1 LRMRSMC
8 LLGFLLGL
16 LPALPAAAQQA
27 STASNAAS
35 LKAAVASDKATEQI
49 LLDRI
54 NELEKRV
61 AELEASKPSSAT
73 VQPAATLSDASILTP
88 TTQTLSASTSIPATP
103 AAQGQDSSA
112 APAAQPPVKDPPTWS
127 IGPIDFS
134 GAIDGYYNWNF
145 NHPAT
150 RENPGFYNFAIPTN
164 QFSLSLAKLDMSHSP
179 DPIGFE
185 FDFGYGETMKLVNGG
200 DNDGGFNQYVEQ
212 AYVSLKP
219 KQLKGLQLDFGK
231 FVTSAGAEVI
241 ESYNNWNYSRSLLF
255 ALAIPYYHF
264 GLRTSFPVG
273 SHFTGGFQ
281 VVNGWNNV
289 VDNNTGK
296 TIGVTGAVNFS
307 KASWFINYYGGPEN
321 TDTNTGWRHL
331 FDTTLLLTPSSKFG
345 AYINYDYGQN
355 RDAFG
360 NVATTLSHWQGVA
373 AALHFQATSKW
384 AFTPRIEYFSDPDGF
399 STSVVQALKEFTIT
413 GEYKILDGLMWRA
426 EYRHDWSNQPSFER
440 GFDGTSKDM
449 DTATIALIGYFGPK
463 R

>member
-1 LRMRSMC
+1 MC

-35 LKAAVASDKATEQI
+35 LKSAVASDKATEKI

-54 NELEKRV
+54 NELETRV
-61 AELEASKPSSAT
+61 AELEASKPSPAPA
-73 VQPAATLSDASILTP
+73 QPATTLADAS
-88 TTQTLSASTSIPATP
+88 LSAPATSALSRSTP
-103 AAQGQDSSA
+103 SPEAQAAQGQNTSA
-112 APAAQPPVKDPPTWS
+112 AAAPPPAKDPPTWS

-145 NHPAT
+145 NHPAS

-164 QFSLSLAKLDMSHSP
+164 QFDLSLAKLDLSHSP
-179 DPIGFE
+179 DPVGFE
-185 FDFGYGETMKLVNGG
+185 FDFGYGETMKIVNSS
-200 DNDGGFNQYVEQ
+200 DNDGQFNQYVEQ
-212 AYVSLKP
+212 AYVSYKP
-219 KQLKGLQLDFGK
+219 KQLKGLELDFGK

-241 ESYNNWNYSRSLLF
+241 ESYTNWNYSRSLLF

-281 VVNGWNNV
+281 VINGWNNV

-296 TIGVTGAVNFS
+296 TIGVTGALNYS
-307 KASWFINYYGGPEN
+307 KASWFINYYAGPEN
-321 TDTNTGWRHL
+321 AGTNVGWRHL
-331 FDTTLLLTPSSKFG
+331 FDTTLLLTPSGKFN

-355 RDAFG
+355 RNAIGDVVDGFVTG
-360 NVATTLSHWQGVA
+360 DLQHWQGVA
-373 AALHFQATSKW
+373 VALHFQATSKW
-384 AFTPRIEYFSDPDGF
+384 AFTPRIEYFSDPEGF
-399 STSVVQALKEFTIT
+399 STGTSQDMKEFTIT
-413 GEYKILDGLMWRA
+413 GEYKLLEGLMWRA
-426 EYRHDWSNQPSFER
+426 EYRHDWSNQPTFER
-440 GFDGTSKDM
+440 GFEGTSNDM